1 MSQKFTSTIAGASI
15 FISIIGLLSRGLG
28 FIREMIFA
36 NNFGLETE
44 FDLYLVG
51 AVLPISIN
59 SVILYIGQNHFVPG
73 FQKLSSTDSDS
84 AQKYYKQSFIL
95 FVGGGTVIALLLF
108 LTSDFIINFYM
119 HLAPSESKEIAADIF
134 NVFLLT
140 IPFSAGISIFSAL
153 LQSVYEFKFPAI
165 SILFLNISI
174 ISLLVFLSD
183 KFGVFIIPIGFVL
196 GTILQ
201 FSYLLIKSRKYFR
214 LNLSF
219 RDSPFNLP
227 RTLLSSSLLIIILIE
242 SLSQLYSIFDRYF
255 YGNIS
260 SGGIAAMNYASII
273 WVLPIYIFSVSL
285 ATAVFPVISKAVN
298 DSSTE
303 DMEKIYNE
311 STLMSTFIF
320 MPIAFILFFYGDSI
334 IRIFYERGKFVEE
347 STAMTFGVL
356 RIFSISLVF
365 FAVYAV
371 FNKIFYSLNE
381 TKLLLLITIAGLSIK
396 LLFNFLLIDLEQ
408 NGLALST
415 SLSYLFFFFASYT
428 ILNIKLKVKNKSL
441 FVKDFII
448 HSTNCIICL
457 ILIKNISVIY
467 QLNNIFEEIFI
478 IVLFVFI
485 YLLNSFLIKHN
496 ALLISSRVIK
506 RLNLNSYL
514 RLDEL
519 KN

>member
-15 FISIIGLLSRGLG
+15 FISIVGLLSRGLG
-28 FIREMIFA
+28 FLREMIFA

-59 SVILYIGQNHFVPG
+59 SVILYIGQNHFVPN
-73 FQKLSSTDSDS
+73 FQKLNLSNSES

-95 FVGGGTVIALLLF
+95 FVGAGTIIAILLF

-119 HLAPSESKEIAADIF
+119 HLATTESKDIASTIF
-134 NVFLLT
+134 KIFLLT

-174 ISLLVFLSD
+174 ILLLVFLSD
-183 KFGVFIIPIGFVL
+183 KFGVDIIPVGFVL

-201 FSYLLIKSRKYFR
+201 FSYLLIKSRKFFK

-219 RDSPFNLP
+219 RDNPFNLP
-227 RTLLSSSLLIIILIE
+227 RTLLSSSLVIIILIE

-260 SGGIAAMNYASII
+260 SGGIAAMNYAAII

-303 DMEKIYNE
+303 DMKKIYNE
-311 STLMSTFIF
+311 STLMNTFIF
-320 MPIAFILFFYGDSI
+320 MPIAFILFFYGDTI
-334 IRIFYERGKFVEE
+334 IRIFFERGKFVEE

-365 FAVYAV
+365 FSVYAV
-371 FNKIFYSLNE
+371 LNKIFYSLNE

-428 ILNIKLKVKNKSL
+428 ILNIKLKIKDKSL

-448 HSTNCIICL
+448 HLTNCIICL
-457 ILIKNISVIY
+457 ILIKIISNFY
-467 QLNNIFEEIFI
+467 QVNNIVEEVLI
-478 IVLFVFI
+478 IALFLFI
-485 YLLNSFLIKHN
+485 YLFNLFLIRHN
-496 ALLISSRVIK
+496 ALVISNRVIK
-506 RLNLNSYL
+506 RLNLNKL
-514 RLDEL
+514 FRAG
-519 KN
+519 

>member
-1 MSQKFTSTIAGASI
+1 MNQKFTSTIAGASI
-15 FISIIGLLSRGLG
+15 FISIVGLLSRGLG

-36 NNFGLETE
+36 NNFGLESE

-73 FQKLSSTDSDS
+73 FQKLNSSDSES
-84 AQKYYKQSFIL
+84 AQKYFKQSFIL
-95 FVGGGTVIALLLF
+95 FVGAGIIIALLLL
-108 LTSDFIINFYM
+108 LTSDLIINFYM
-119 HLAPSESKEIAADIF
+119 NLAPPESKKIASAIF
-134 NVFLLT
+134 KVFLLT

-174 ISLLVFLSD
+174 ILLLVFLSGR
-183 KFGVFIIPIGFVL
+183 FGVYIIPVGFVL

-201 FSYLLIKSRKYFR
+201 FSYLLLKSRKFFK

-219 RDSPFNLP
+219 RDSPLNLP
-227 RTLLSSSLLIIILIE
+227 RNLLSSSLVIIILIE

-260 SGGIAAMNYASII
+260 SGGIAAMNYAAII

-285 ATAVFPVISKAVN
+285 ATAVFPVISKAVYN
-298 DSSTE
+298 SSTE

-311 STLMSTFIF
+311 STLMNTFIF
-320 MPIAFILFFYGDSI
+320 MPIAFILFFYGDTI
-334 IRIFYERGKFVEE
+334 IRIFFERGKFVEE

-365 FAVYAV
+365 YSVYAV
-371 FNKIFYSLNE
+371 LNKIFYSLNE

-415 SLSYLFFFFASYT
+415 ILSYLFFFFASYT
-428 ILNIKLKVKNKSL
+428 ILNIKLKIKDKSL

-448 HSTNCIICL
+448 HLINCIVCL
-457 ILIKNISVIY
+457 LLITIISDMFYIDNILWELMTIG
-467 QLNNIFEEIFI
+467 FFI
-478 IVLFVFI
+478 LLYLFN
-485 YLLNSFLIKHN
+485 LTLIKHN
-496 ALLISSRVIK
+496 AIVISSKVIK
-506 RLNLNSYL
+506 RFNFN
-514 RLDEL
+514 
-519 KN
+519 NA

>member
-15 FISIIGLLSRGLG
+15 FISILGLLSRGLG

-73 FQKLSSTDSDS
+73 FQKLNSSDSES
-84 AQKYYKQSFIL
+84 AQKYYKHSFIL
-95 FVGGGTVIALLLF
+95 FVGAGIIIALLL
-108 LTSDFIINFYM
+108 LLSSDLIINFYM
-119 HLAPSESKEIAADIF
+119 NLAPPESKEIASAIF
-134 NVFLLT
+134 KIFLLT

-174 ISLLVFLSD
+174 ILLLIFLSD
-183 KFGVFIIPIGFVL
+183 KFGVYIIPAGFVL
-196 GTILQ
+196 GTVLQ
-201 FSYLLIKSRKYFR
+201 FSYLLIKSRKFFK

-219 RDSPFNLP
+219 GDGPLSLP
-227 RTLLSSSLLIIILIE
+227 RTIMSSSLVIIILIE

-260 SGGIAAMNYASII
+260 SGGIAAMNYAMII
-273 WVLPIYIFSVSL
+273 WVLPIFIFSVSL

-320 MPIAFILFFYGDSI
+320 MPIAFILFFYGDTI
-334 IRIFYERGKFVEE
+334 IRVFFERGKFVEE

-365 FAVYAV
+365 FSVYAV
-371 FNKIFYSLNE
+371 LNKIFYSLNE
-381 TKLLLLITIAGLSIK
+381 TKLLLLITIVGLSIK

-428 ILNIKLKVKNKSL
+428 ILNIKLKIKDRSL

-448 HSTNCIICL
+448 HLVNCIVCL
-457 ILIKNISVIY
+457 LLITIISDMFYFDNILYELMIIG
-467 QLNNIFEEIFI
+467 FFI
-478 IVLFVFI
+478 LLYLFNLI
-485 YLLNSFLIKHN
+485 LIKHN
-496 ALLISSRVIK
+496 AIVISSKVIRRFK
-506 RLNLNSYL
+506 YNGA
-514 RLDEL
+514 
-519 KN
+519 